1 MDRHWLQ
8 ISTQWIFQ
16 GNSGTIGGMKQARK
30 QIVASPIVAERV
42 RRIAGGFSFVPH
54 RFLLDG
60 FLGSLTLCEL
70 SLYFLLIVAGDRNGV
85 SFYGAASICNLLCLD
100 REAYLLAR
108 NGLIGKDLIAFDGRR
123 YQVLSL
129 PQKPLLPVLGPLMSE
144 EDLEEHDPATI
155 QSLIEKS
162 LRHREEDHE

>member
-1 MDRHWLQ
+1 M
-8 ISTQWIFQ
+8 
-16 GNSGTIGGMKQARK
+16 
-30 QIVASPIVAERV
+30 AERI

-70 SLYFLLIVAGDRNGV
+70 GLYFLLIVAGDRNGV
-85 SFYGAASICNLLCLD
+85 SFYGVASICNLLCLD

-108 NGLIGKDLIAFDGRR
+108 NGLISKDLIAFDGRR

-129 PQKPLLPVLGPLMSE
+129 PAEPRLSTSAPLTSE
-144 EDLEEHDPATI
+144 EEMAEHDPATI
-155 QSLIEKS
+155 RSLIEKS
-162 LRHREEDHE
+162 LQCGEGNHE

>member
-1 MDRHWLQ
+1 
-8 ISTQWIFQ
+8 
-16 GNSGTIGGMKQARK
+16 MKQVRK
-30 QIVASPIVAERV
+30 QISGAPIVAERI
-42 RRIAGGFSFVPH
+42 RRIDGGFSFVPH

-60 FLGSLTLCEL
+60 FLGSLTLSEL

-85 SFYGAASICNLLCLD
+85 SFYGVESICNLLCLD

-129 PQKPLLPVLGPLMSE
+129 PPKPLLSVPGPLTSE
-144 EDLEEHDPATI
+144 EDFAEQDPATI
-155 QSLIEKS
+155 RSLIEKS
-162 LRHREEDHE
+162 LMHQETGHE